1 MAIIYCHC
9 VMEFTSGGISE
20 MYKNKCFLKCNFLME
35 WKGLKVYIQSAK
47 LGGSLMPEACKIIHE
62 RIKWV
67 IPEARRACEK
77 SQIVIVCRYLVYC
90 SPFSVAAKSMQKMI
104 R

>member
-1 MAIIYCHC
+1 LTWQQLKTENNKLSIY

-62 RIKWV
+62 RIK
-67 IPEARRACEK
+67 
-77 SQIVIVCRYLVYC
+77 
-90 SPFSVAAKSMQKMI
+90 
-104 R
+104 